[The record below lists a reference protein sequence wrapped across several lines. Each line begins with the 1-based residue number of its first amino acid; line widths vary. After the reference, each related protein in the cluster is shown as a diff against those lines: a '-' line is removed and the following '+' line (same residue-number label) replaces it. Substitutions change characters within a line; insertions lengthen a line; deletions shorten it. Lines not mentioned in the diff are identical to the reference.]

1 VTALASVPLRRIAA
15 AIGDAAARWCD
26 ADFPPRVRATG
37 SIVERTGYSIPA
49 VEFAL
54 DALFGELRSDA
65 LLETAR
71 CELGE
76 IEALD
81 APTARA
87 YPLGRVAILS
97 SRTTIGV
104 AIPAMCFA
112 LAAKNDVLVKDRED
126 ALVAAFARTLCE
138 ELDDF
143 ENALEIAAWDGS
155 REESRLQGA
164 SLIVV
169 FGNDETIAR
178 VSAEHVGGARKIG
191 FGSRTS
197 LGYLDASTQ
206 SNLAS
211 LDAALA
217 GAARDAS
224 LYEGE
229 GCMSL
234 HALFFE
240 RSPAIDAR
248 ELAARFARAMENA
261 ATEFPVGER
270 SATKRAGMLQARNLA
285 AFRSAGGRG
294 AAFCDDALTY
304 LLLLDPPENEPPP
317 FLPRTVAVLPID
329 SPEEI
334 ARYVE
339 RHALPIEC
347 LGITGTGRRHT
358 ELAARIGA
366 ARLAPLGEMQ
376 RPPLQAHHG
385 GRLRIAEYVRF
396 LDDDGERE

>member
-1 VTALASVPLRRIAA
+1 MTALASVPLRRIAA

-54 DALFGELRSDA
+54 DALFGELRADA
-65 LLETAR
+65 LLETILR
-71 CELGE
+71 ELGDM
-76 IEALD
+76 EALD
-81 APTARA
+81 APGARA
-87 YPLGRVAILS
+87 YPLGRIAILS

-112 LAAKNDVLVKDRED
+112 LCAKNDVLIKDRED

-138 ELDDF
+138 ELESF
-143 ENALEIAAWDGS
+143 TSALEIATWEGS
-155 REESRLQGA
+155 REESRLHDA
-164 SLIVV
+164 RLIVI
-169 FGNDETIAR
+169 FGNDETVAR
-178 VSAEHVGGARKIG
+178 VTAEHAGQARTIG

-197 LGYLDASTQ
+197 IGYLDATTQ
-206 SNLAS
+206 SKNAL

-240 RSPAIDAR
+240 RSSACEPR
-248 ELAARFARAMENA
+248 ELAIRFARAMESA
-261 ATEFPVGER
+261 ATEFPIGER
-270 SATKRAGMLQARNLA
+270 SAANRAAMLQARNLA

-294 AAFCDDALTY
+294 GAFCDDALTY

-317 FLPRTVAVLPID
+317 FLPRTVAIIPID

-339 RHALPIEC
+339 RYALPIEC
-347 LGITGTGRRHT
+347 LGSTGTERRHT
-358 ELAARIGA
+358 ELASTIGA

-376 RPPLQAHHG
+376 RPPIQAHHG

-396 LDDDGERE
+396 LDNDGERE

>member
-1 VTALASVPLRRIAA
+1 MTALASVPIRRIAA

-54 DALFGELRSDA
+54 DALFGELRADA
-65 LLETAR
+65 LLETILR
-71 CELGE
+71 ELGDL
-76 IEALD
+76 EALD
-81 APTARA
+81 APGARA
-87 YPLGRVAILS
+87 YPLGRIAILS

-112 LAAKNDVLVKDRED
+112 LCAKNDVLIKDRED

-138 ELDDF
+138 ELESF
-143 ENALEIAAWDGS
+143 TSALEIATWEGS
-155 REESRLQGA
+155 REESRLHDVR
-164 SLIVV
+164 LIVI
-169 FGNDETIAR
+169 FGNDETVAR
-178 VSAEHVGGARKIG
+178 VTAEHAGQARTIG

-197 LGYLDASTQ
+197 IGYLDATTQ
-206 SNLAS
+206 SKNAL

-240 RSPAIDAR
+240 RSSACESR
-248 ELAARFARAMENA
+248 ELAARFARAMESA

-270 SATKRAGMLQARNLA
+270 SAAKRAGMLQARNLA

-294 AAFCDDALTY
+294 GAFCDDALTY

-317 FLPRTVAVLPID
+317 FLPRTVAMLPID

-347 LGITGTGRRHT
+347 LGSTGTPRPYT
-358 ELAARIGA
+358 EIAERIGA
-366 ARLAPLGEMQ
+366 ARIAPLGEMQ
-376 RPPLQAHHG
+376 RPPLRAHHG
-385 GRLRIAEYVRF
+385 GRPRIAEYVRF
-396 LDDDGERE
+396 LDIDGERE